1 MASIIRIK
9 RSAVSGN
16 PATLAAGELAYSSL
30 SDNGSN
36 GGDRLYIGAGTET
49 NGNAVNH
56 VVIGGKYFT
65 DIINAATNSNTASTL
80 VKRDGSGNFSASTI
94 TADLVGNASTATTW
108 QTSRSITLTGD
119 VTGTVS
125 GVNGSGN
132 IEISTTVANNSVALG
147 ADTTGQYAVT
157 VGVSGNGLSAT
168 NPNNDDG
175 TAYTITS
182 NATAT
187 NTASTIV
194 FRDANGNFSAGTIT
208 ASLAGNAST
217 VTNGVYTTD
226 TGSVTNTMLAG
237 SISDSKLST
246 ISSAGKVSNS
256 ATTATNT
263 NTVNTIVSRD
273 ANGDFAANVIT
284 ATTFSGAMSGNAT
297 TASTWATARDLSL
310 TGDATAT
317 LTGVNGSANVSAALT
332 LATVNSNVGQF
343 GSSTAIPVVTVN
355 AKGLV
360 TAVSTV
366 SIDNIPTTL
375 SISGDSGTDTVT
387 LIGGT
392 LDFDGGTGVTTSV
405 SNDKVTI
412 SIGQA
417 VGTSDNVTFNN
428 VTAGGNLTVTGNL
441 TVNGTTTTV
450 NSAVTTLDDPIIT
463 LGGDSAPTS
472 DDDKDR
478 GVEFRWHN
486 GTTAKRGFFGFDDST
501 GYLTFIPDAT
511 NSSEVFSGSL
521 GDIQAANF
529 RGALIGNA
537 DTATTWATA
546 RDLSLTGDATA
557 TLTAVNG
564 SANVSAALTLATVNS
579 NTGSFGSSTV
589 VPIVTVNGK
598 GLVTAV
604 TTSNIPTATYSVL
617 GLASF
622 DSTQFTVT
630 SGAVSINEIDSGT
643 F

>member
-30 SDNGSN
+30 VDNGSN

-80 VKRDGSGNFSASTI
+80 VKRDGSGNFSAGTI

-132 IEISTTVANNSVALG
+132 IEISTTVANNAVALG
-147 ADTTGQYAVT
+147 ADTTGQYATT

-194 FRDANGNFSAGTIT
+194 FRDANGDFSAGIIT

-246 ISSAGKVSNS
+246 ISTAGKVSNS
-256 ATTATNT
+256 ATTATNS
-263 NTVNTIVSRD
+263 NTANAIVSRD
-273 ANGDFAANVIT
+273 ANGDFSAGVIT
-284 ATTFSGAMSGNAT
+284 ATTFSGAVSGNAT
-297 TASTWATARDLSL
+297 TASAWATARDLSL

-317 LTGVNGSANVSAALT
+317 LTAVNGSGNVSAALT
-332 LATVNSNVGQF
+332 LATVNSNTGSF

-375 SISGDSGTDTVT
+375 SITGDSGSDTVN
-387 LIGGT
+387 LITGGV
-392 LDFDGGTGVTTSV
+392 DFEGGTGVTTSV

-412 SIGQA
+412 AIGQA

-450 NSAVTTLDDPIIT
+450 NSTVTTLDDPTIT
-463 LGGDSAPTS
+463 LGGDTAPSS
-472 DDDKDR
+472 DDGKDR

-486 GTTAKRGFFGFDDST
+486 GTSAKLGFFGFDDST

-511 NSSEVFSGSL
+511 NSSEVFSGTL
-521 GDIQAANF
+521 GDIQATNF

-579 NTGSFGSSTV
+579 NTGSFGSGTV

-604 TTSNIPTATYSVL
+604 TTGNIPTATYSVL

>member
-237 SISDSKLST
+237 SISYSKLST